1 VLKWQK
7 AEVGITF
14 LGASIDFI
22 VSANVE
28 KVDCVSGELEDDS
41 QIKSQRA
48 GI

>member
-1 VLKWQK
+1 MILN
-7 AEVGITF
+7 F
-14 LGASIDFI
+14 FGASINFI